1 MFGILLALLILDGL
15 LLTVVVLLQSGKG
28 GGLAAMGGVGTETFI
43 GGRQAATIL
52 TKASWIMGGIFM
64 GLAFVLA
71 VMSTQRRQ
79 PESILR
85 GQFQQAPATAPQPLL
100 PGAQPQGQEGD
111 AATQPQQQEPA
122 TPPATPGE
130 QQP

>member
-15 LLTVVVLLQSGKG
+15 LLMAVVLLQSGKG
-28 GGLAAMGGVGTETFI
+28 GGLAAMGGMGTETLI

-64 GLAFVLA
+64 GLAFILA
-71 VMSTQRRQ
+71 IMSTQRRQ

-85 GQFQQAPATAPQPLL
+85 GQFQQAPVTAPQPIL
-100 PGAQPQGQEGD
+100 PGAQQQNQGGE
-111 AATQPQQQEPA
+111 AATQPQQQQPAEPA
-122 TPPATPGE
+122 APQGE

>member
-15 LLTVVVLLQSGKG
+15 LLMAVVLLQSGKG
-28 GGLAAMGGVGTETFI
+28 GGLAAMGGMGTETLI

-52 TKASWIMGGIFM
+52 TKASWVMGGIFM
-64 GLAFVLA
+64 GLAFILA
-71 VMSTQRRQ
+71 IMSTQRRQ

-85 GQFQQAPATAPQPLL
+85 GQFQPAPVTAPQPLL
-100 PGAQPQGQEGD
+100 PGAQQQSQEGE
-111 AATQPQQQEPA
+111 AATQPQQQAPA
-122 TPPATPGE
+122 APQGE